1 MNPTVRI
8 GVGCFILGAVLTSM
22 LLIFHPMR
30 PLVAAQTAAAVPAA
44 DLKPVYVHMDG
55 ANAFVESMVAVY
67 PGEPVI
73 FVNED
78 TGDHMV
84 NGYNP
89 LTGKPDNA
97 INSGM
102 LMGTPGPK
110 KGVHTY
116 KVTLSRQGI
125 YNYYCPVHAILS
137 KIYHHSVQ
145 PAHRPGV
152 HGFPGAM
159 AGTIIVTTD
168 PALIAQNPP
177 SSKKKILSDYFGG

>member
-1 MNPTVRI
+1 MSPTVRI
-8 GVGCFILGAVLTSM
+8 GIASFILGAVLTTT
-22 LLIFHPMR
+22 LLVFHPMR
-30 PLVAAQTAAAVPAA
+30 PLIAKSPVAPAG
-44 DLKPVYVHMDG
+44 LSMKPVYIHMDG
-55 ANAFVESMVAVY
+55 ANAFVESIVAVA

-73 FVNED
+73 FINED

-84 NGYNP
+84 DGYYP
-89 LTGKPDNA
+89 LTGKPNPA

-102 LMGTPGPK
+102 LMGTTGPK
-110 KGVHTY
+110 AGVHSY
-116 KVTLSRQGI
+116 KVVLTKPGI
-125 YNYYCPVHAILS
+125 YPYYCPVHAILS

-159 AGTIIVTTD
+159 AGVIIVTTA

>member
-8 GVGCFILGAVLTSM
+8 GIASFILGAVLTTT
-22 LLIFHPMR
+22 LLVFHPMR
-30 PLVAAQTAAAVPAA
+30 PLVAKSAVAPAMA
-44 DLKPVYVHMDG
+44 SMKPVYIHMDR
-55 ANAFVESMVAVY
+55 ANAFVESIVAVA

-73 FVNED
+73 FINED
-78 TGDHMV
+78 TGAHMV

-89 LTGKPDNA
+89 TTGKPNAA

-102 LMGTPGPK
+102 LMGTTGPK
-110 KGVHTY
+110 AGVHSFKLVLT
-116 KVTLSRQGI
+116 KPGI
-125 YNYYCPVHAILS
+125 YPYYCPVHAILS

-159 AGTIIVTTD
+159 AGVIIVTTD
-168 PALIAQNPP
+168 PTLIAQNPP

>member
-8 GVGCFILGAVLTSM
+8 GVASFILGAVLTTT
-22 LLIFHPMR
+22 LLVFHPMR
-30 PLVAAQTAAAVPAA
+30 PLVAKAPATVTGA
-44 DLKPVYVHMDG
+44 SMKPVYVHMDG
-55 ANAFVESMVAVY
+55 ANAFVESIVAVA
-67 PGEPVI
+67 PGQPVV

-84 NGYNP
+84 NGYFP
-89 LTGKPDNA
+89 LTGKPNTA

-102 LMGTPGPK
+102 LMGTTGPK
-110 KGVHTY
+110 AGVHTY
-116 KVTLSRQGI
+116 KVVLTKPGI
-125 YNYYCPVHAILS
+125 YPYYCPVHAILS

-159 AGTIIVTTD
+159 AGVIIVTTD
-168 PALIAQNPP
+168 RALISQNPP

>member
-8 GVGCFILGAVLTSM
+8 GVASFILGAVLTTM
-22 LLIFHPMR
+22 LLVFHPMR
-30 PLVAAQTAAAVPAA
+30 PLAANPSGTA
-44 DLKPVYVHMDG
+44 LSMKPVYVHMDG
-55 ANAFVESMVAVY
+55 ANAFVESVVAVA

-78 TGDHMV
+78 TGYHMV
-84 NGYNP
+84 SGYDP
-89 LTGKPDNA
+89 LTGAPDPV

-110 KGVHTY
+110 AGVHTY
-116 KVTLSRQGI
+116 KLILTKPGI
-125 YNYYCPVHAILS
+125 YSYYCPVHAILS

-159 AGTIIVTTD
+159 AGIIIVTTD

-177 SSKKKILSDYFGG
+177 SSAKKILSDYFGG

>member
-8 GVGCFILGAVLTSM
+8 GVASFILGAVLTTT
-22 LLIFHPMR
+22 LLVLHPMR
-30 PLVAAQTAAAVPAA
+30 PLSAQPQLAGSALS
-44 DLKPVYVHMDG
+44 LKPVYVHMDG
-55 ANAFVESMVAVY
+55 ANAFVESVVAVH
-67 PGEPVI
+67 PGQPVV

-84 NGYNP
+84 NGYHRQ
-89 LTGKPDNA
+89 TGLPDNI

-102 LMGTPGPK
+102 LMGTTGPK
-110 KGVHTY
+110 AGVHTCRVVIS
-116 KVTLSRQGI
+116 KPGI
-125 YNYYCPVHAILS
+125 YSYYCPVHAILS

-159 AGTIIVTTD
+159 AGIIIVTTD
-168 PALIAQNPP
+168 PALIADNPP
-177 SSKKKILSDYFGG
+177 SSHKKILPDYFGG